1 MKNKRFK
8 LLILASVS
16 LVFSGTALSEVTIHG
31 KSDKVEYKENRFRK
45 LQTLHGAAFRYNL
58 SKLVSGYFSDGEF
71 RVLLDLLTELQDS
84 PDINKL
90 EMENRIYVLY
100 WIAECNYRLEDFDK
114 AYQHYLRLTMLINDK
129 GHALFEE
136 VNRRAEETRRK
147 RESFSVLLKKKMKS
161 FEPDEFISR
170 KYIIPVLVI
179 ILVSLVLIPL
189 FGKWH
194 ERFLEKGSSILGL
207 MSVLSFLPIISRY
220 YPKLEKKYLEDKQWT
235 KHSCRIFA
243 DNELISKE
251 QMLRQDGRISELALK
266 ECEEGTR
273 DSPGTK
279 YACLIL
285 EGHEM
290 ISKVNKYA
298 PYPVTFISYILQKI
312 RRKELNHFWAY
323 TIFGFVFIGIWTAS
337 SYLID
342 VQLLD
347 YKKPNLVGRFL
358 VAATLIALLTGIRT
372 MSRRTIESLDEV
384 VTMLEHTESIQRL
397 EKWIKS
403 LLRSP
408 WQFYIALVLLSICLT
423 QFFVRKVYFTVDM
436 IFGGL
441 VILLA
446 SPLIWFILRAI
457 FITNRLSTIRDLAVN
472 PISPLKTLG
481 LQKWISVIGTYA
493 LIGSIILT
501 FGGGIP
507 VIVAYLQDNEIGLG
521 KFLWIIILLPFLIIF
536 WTYPYIKL
544 KGLVKGV
551 KIQRMHFF
559 KTMISQ
565 SFDDWIKFEERLCD
579 ERYKAS
585 VNGTNIDEVIALRTQ
600 TIKDFK
606 PQLDQMDRY
615 YKVFKVI
622 DQSPE
627 SFIDIYAAFELAKV
641 MGIPSL
647 FALVTYLFSG

>member
-1 MKNKRFK
+1 
-8 LLILASVS
+8 
-16 LVFSGTALSEVTIHG
+16 
-31 KSDKVEYKENRFRK
+31 
-45 LQTLHGAAFRYNL
+45 
-58 SKLVSGYFSDGEF
+58 
-71 RVLLDLLTELQDS
+71 
-84 PDINKL
+84 
-90 EMENRIYVLY
+90 
-100 WIAECNYRLEDFDK
+100 
-114 AYQHYLRLTMLINDK
+114 
-129 GHALFEE
+129 
-136 VNRRAEETRRK
+136 
-147 RESFSVLLKKKMKS
+147 
-161 FEPDEFISR
+161 
-170 KYIIPVLVI
+170 
-179 ILVSLVLIPL
+179 
-189 FGKWH
+189 
-194 ERFLEKGSSILGL
+194 
-207 MSVLSFLPIISRY
+207 
-220 YPKLEKKYLEDKQWT
+220 
-235 KHSCRIFA
+235 
-243 DNELISKE
+243 
-251 QMLRQDGRISELALK
+251 
-266 ECEEGTR
+266 
-273 DSPGTK
+273 
-279 YACLIL
+279 
-285 EGHEM
+285 
-290 ISKVNKYA
+290 
-298 PYPVTFISYILQKI
+298 
-312 RRKELNHFWAY
+312 
-323 TIFGFVFIGIWTAS
+323 
-337 SYLID
+337 
-342 VQLLD
+342 
-347 YKKPNLVGRFL
+347 
-358 VAATLIALLTGIRT
+358 
-372 MSRRTIESLDEV
+372 
-384 VTMLEHTESIQRL
+384 
-397 EKWIKS
+397 
-403 LLRSP
+403 
-408 WQFYIALVLLSICLT
+408 
-423 QFFVRKVYFTVDM
+423 M